1 MAIQNFVAGGFY
13 GKLGQLVGQRWKNK
27 RTIRSYTI
35 PTNPRTPAQQA
46 NRGIFAEATK
56 YAQMAMSMNW
66 KAPQWDISEVPLW
79 GQRVKRARELLNS
92 TRNILDRV
100 PIYPL
105 DFVPQFGIT
114 NIYRTGTQTATS
126 ITFSVLGNL
135 PVVDRAISVLVGYLN
150 EETRVYDIELFSST
164 LIAGAE
170 STFTLQNIDPSLITD
185 TTIFTFCSNDD
196 VDFSNEAVFCPQ
208 TTLSTVQT
216 DWDSNVLEITR
227 SGTTFTIK
235 FAQEA
240 IEVTSYSVT
249 VSIFC
254 VSRGSWVTVSPVLTF
269 GSSEG
274 YLTASFTQSVLEA
287 NSEIYAFPTGATIT
301 VSGSIVSGGNTLN
314 PINTSQQS
322 YQNADLTREWNNTV
336 TLQSVNESEFV
347 ISLADKINSASTSYT
362 VKTLIGGRFTGGDY
376 VQNITAIGAFSS
388 AGNTITVP
396 KPDAGTISVL
406 QLTSGSGITL
416 QEAVV
421 SNGVSYAP
429 TITTAQA
436 IPYTNDKL
444 TVNLFPALSFQVYT
458 TVKYLRQ
465 ALQLQLGSKSSSR
478 RTFFDAVNAVLEN
491 NWGLHIVVMNLTK
504 SWEDS
509 IYINDY
515 LDSYSGSSASA
526 SLGGWLDMS
535 GYGANPVSV
544 DDEIDIELDFDTMP
558 YNTTITVGSAKFL
571 ISKGVLSKDSYSA
584 SINPLTAGMSVNFS

>member
-27 RTIRSYTI
+27 RTIRAYTI

-46 NRGIFAEATK
+46 NRGVFAEATR

-79 GQRVKRARELLNS
+79 GQRVKRARDLLN
-92 TRNILDRV
+92 TTENILDRV

-105 DFVPQFGIT
+105 DFVPEFGIT

-126 ITFSVLGNL
+126 ITFSVLGTL

-150 EETRVYDIELFSST
+150 TETGLYDIELFSST

-170 STFTLQNIDPSLITD
+170 STFTLQNIDTSKITD
-185 TTIFTFCSNDD
+185 DTIFSFCSNDD
-196 VDFSNEAVFCPQ
+196 IDFSNEAVFCPQ
-208 TTLSTVQT
+208 TTLSTVTT
-216 DWDSNVLEITR
+216 DWDSNVLEVTR
-227 SGTTFTIK
+227 SGTTFTIR

-240 IEVTSYSVT
+240 IEVTSHSVT
-249 VSIFC
+249 ASIFC
-254 VSRGSWVTVSPVLTF
+254 VSRGSWVTVSPTLTF

-336 TLQSVNESEFV
+336 TLQSVSESDFV
-347 ISLADKINSASTSYT
+347 ISLADKVNSASTSYT

-376 VQNITAIGAFSS
+376 VQNITATGAFSS

-406 QLTSGSGITL
+406 QLTNGSGITL
-416 QEAVV
+416 QEPVV

-429 TITTAQA
+429 TVTTAQA
-436 IPYTNDKL
+436 IGYANDKL
-444 TVNLFPALSFQVYT
+444 TVNMFPALSFQVAT

-465 ALQLQLGSKSSSR
+465 SLPLKLGSKSSSR
-478 RTFFDAVNAVLEN
+478 STFFNAVNAILEN
-491 NWGLHIVVMNLTK
+491 NWGLHINVVDYTQG
-504 SWEDS
+504 SEDA

-515 LDSYSGSSASA
+515 LDTYSGSSAA
-526 SLGGWLDMS
+526 SYLGGWLDMS
-535 GYGANPVSV
+535 GYGADTIVSG
-544 DDEIDIELDFDTMP
+544 DEIDIEINFDTMP
-558 YNTTITVGSAKFL
+558 YNTTITVGSAKFV
-571 ISKGVLSKDSYSA
+571 ISKGALSKTSYSA
-584 SINPLTAGMSVNFS
+584 SIGALTAGMTVDFI